1 MQQIQ
6 PASRPTNTLAVI
18 SLATGIGSWFLLPL
32 IGGVIAVVTGHVAKS
47 QIRRTG
53 ESGDSLATIGL
64 VLGYL
69 HLAVV
74 LVVIVLVLLVIF
86 GILALV
92 VTSNGIHPLESPL
105 PLPTG

>member
-32 IGGVIAVVTGHVAKS
+32 IGGVIDVAKS

>member
-1 MQQIQ
+1 MQQMQ
-6 PASRPTNTLAVI
+6 QASRPMNTMAVI
-18 SLATGIGSWFLLPL
+18 SLATGIGSWFLLPFV
-32 IGGVIAVVTGHVAKS
+32 GGVIAIVTGHVAKS

-53 ESGDSLATIGL
+53 EDGDTLATIGL

-74 LVVIVLVLLVIF
+74 LVVFAFLMLVLF
-86 GILALV
+86 GVFAFV
-92 VTSNGIHPLESPL
+92 VTSSGIHPATPS

>member
-1 MQQIQ
+1 MQQMQ
-6 PASRPTNTLAVI
+6 QASRPMNTMAVI

-53 ESGDSLATIGL
+53 EDGATLATIGL

-74 LVVIVLVLLVIF
+74 LLVLLLVVLVIF
-86 GILALV
+86 GGLAFLIG
-92 VTSNGIHPLESPL
+92 SGGLHPTTPT
-105 PLPTG
+105 PAPTG